1 MAPVWNTTENPPGYC
16 PALPIA
22 RLRKSE
28 AREHRV
34 PNRPLIVIV
43 DDDESVR
50 TALGSLVRAVGF
62 AAQAFASA
70 EEFLVSCHHERA
82 ACLILD
88 VNMPGMSG
96 SELHRQLVNSGR
108 PVPTILITGTPDEEA
123 RASAV
128 REGVVCYLGK
138 PVPAED
144 LLACVRSALSR

>member
-1 MAPVWNTTENPPGYC
+1 M
-16 PALPIA
+16 
-22 RLRKSE
+22 
-28 AREHRV
+28 

-62 AAQAFASA
+62 GAQAFASA
-70 EEFLVSCHHERA
+70 EEFLVSRHQESA

-96 SELHRQLVNSGR
+96 SELHRRLVKSGR
-108 PVPTILITGTPDEEA
+108 AIPTILITGTPDDEA
-123 RASAV
+123 RKSAV

-144 LLACVRSALSR
+144 LLACVHSALGRSHRAPASRE